1 MIILVMHMEKPNR
14 KQNRLAEFDYG
25 QEGSYFVTLCTQNRA
40 RLFDMEMPVGN
51 GLCAVPDNDLCVVPD
66 NDLYVVPG
74 NENGTAHR
82 PCPTKGNLIVHK
94 WIRETENKYPD
105 VTIDKY
111 VVMPDHLHLIVT
123 IKERHAG
130 CSLPDVMCFFKT
142 MTTNEYIRGVKD
154 GILLPF
160 DGKLWQKSYYDHVI
174 RNQQDYNE
182 IWEYIENNPAKWI
195 IMHEK
200 P

>member
-1 MIILVMHMEKPNR
+1 MEKPN
-14 KQNRLAEFDYG
+14 
-25 QEGSYFVTLCTQNRA
+25 VI
-40 RLFDMEMPVGN
+40 
-51 GLCAVPDNDLCVVPD
+51 PD
-66 NDLYVVPG
+66 
-74 NENGTAHR
+74 NGTAHR
-82 PCPTKGNLIVHK
+82 PCPTKRNLMIHK
-94 WIRETENKYPD
+94 WIRETENKFPG

-130 CSLPDVMCFFKT
+130 RSLPDVMRFFKT

-154 GILLPF
+154 GALPPF

-174 RNQQDYNE
+174 RNQQDYNGV
-182 IWEYIENNPAKWI
+182 WEYIENNPAKWI
-195 IMHEK
+195 MIHEK

>member
-1 MIILVMHMEKPNR
+1 MEKPSR

-40 RLFDMEMPVGN
+40 RLFEMEMPVG
-51 GLCAVPDNDLCVVPD
+51 NDLCVVPD

-123 IKERHAG
+123 IKERYTG
-130 CSLPDVMCFFKT
+130 CSLPDVMRFFKT

-154 GILLPF
+154 GVLLPF
-160 DGKLWQKSYYDHVI
+160 DGKLWQKSYYEHVI

>member
-1 MIILVMHMEKPNR
+1 MEIPSR
-14 KQNRLAEFDYG
+14 KQNRLPDYDYS

-40 RLFDMEMPVGN
+40 RLFEMELPVGN
-51 GLCAVPDNDLCVVPD
+51 DKRHDTQVVPYGAVPEIVGNDLCVVPNTD
-66 NDLYVVPG
+66 AV
-74 NENGTAHR
+74 E
-82 PCPTKGNLIVHK
+82 NLIIHK
-94 WIRETENKYPD
+94 WIWETENKFPN

-130 CSLPDVMCFFKT
+130 RSLPDVMRFFKT
-142 MTTNEYIRGVKD
+142 MTTNDYIRGVKD
-154 GILLPF
+154 GTLTPF

-182 IWEYIENNPAKWI
+182 IWQYIENNPAKWI
-195 IMHEK
+195 MMHER

>member
-1 MIILVMHMEKPNR
+1 MII
-14 KQNRLAEFDYG
+14 
-25 QEGSYFVTLCTQNRA
+25 
-40 RLFDMEMPVGN
+40 
-51 GLCAVPDNDLCVVPD
+51 
-66 NDLYVVPG
+66 
-74 NENGTAHR
+74 
-82 PCPTKGNLIVHK
+82 HK
-94 WIRETENKYPD
+94 WIRETENKFPN

-123 IKERHAG
+123 IKERHEG
-130 CSLPDVMCFFKT
+130 RSLPDVMRFFKT

-154 GILLPF
+154 GTLTPF
-160 DGKLWQKSYYDHVI
+160 DVKLWQKSYYDHVI

-195 IMHEK
+195 MMHEK